1 MDLAGHDLGY
11 EVQKYLFPEL
21 CSDLKPLNVLRGMVD
36 DGLLGIKTG
45 KGFYEWNDEKIRAV
59 MKQRDAGLLELTKL
73 RKRLENV
80 KNGNDR

>member
-1 MDLAGHDLGY
+1 
-11 EVQKYLFPEL
+11 
-21 CSDLKPLNVLRGMVD
+21 MVD

-45 KGFYEWNDEKIRAV
+45 KGFYEWNDEKIRTV

-73 RKRLENV
+73 RKRLKIV